1 MSAKAIKFI
10 PLALLATVL
19 LLPAQTS
26 WAYSR
31 YVRHRRFEQRA
42 GVGQLHLLTFDQAAE
57 LAPRERVRYV
67 RLLRRAVVQAEREQ
81 IAFHSEQATAMNGV
95 QPGKNVFGG
104 GQNLFAILFMPHTF
118 RANAAS
124 NSCYAGS
131 DLAGRGILPT
141 DKCIYAGNV
150 SSYPT
155 SGYQQPFQCKI
166 VRRCHNGG
174 VVCNPVVFGIPSYNQ
189 ASCIPIDERHV
200 ATQQCNLGRQKLA
213 AENRKNSEIAVQAY
227 ADDLTLLVGQSRALP
242 AAPNEIVRV
251 KGSHFISV
259 RDDKIKIVATG
270 RAPGE
275 AQIIIGSRDYNIFVT
290 GRKNQNLFTV
300 LRDAVHTMLGL
311 KIEMLDGRVTVT
323 GQPHRLQDWIA
334 ISRIAANFDS
344 PYIFRARIDNDVKA
358 RALNYFRNQL
368 LSRNLPMP
376 NLIWSPMAHA
386 IIAQSDENLKNLW
399 DEVLAP
405 FGIAR
410 VYEKSAMSLKP
421 LVRVKITIAEV
432 NKSAERKL
440 GVDWPDSVQ
449 QQLLPQMI
457 TPTLDVKLHALETRG
472 LAQILASPTL
482 LARSGSQ
489 ASFLAGGEVPVR
501 AATQYYQQVSYKTY
515 GISLKIK
522 PIADYSGRLS
532 IDLTT
537 EISQLDRAN
546 SNSVDQIPA
555 FKTDQMT
562 THFDLP
568 EPRTIILSGLID
580 NEWSKDTN
588 DLPLLSHLPI
598 LGRLFGSEDFRK
610 QRSELLIFVTPSI
623 VNVQDE
629 NQKIQI
635 PQLKNWDS

>member
-1 MSAKAIKFI
+1 MKNADQSPTYFRRSDQFGYVFSRKNSDSFNKTKRVILSVHFNRGTLIARLELSHSTIHDGRRANIGMGVKMKLKTKLGANPVFSAKAAMCAIK
-10 PLALLATVL
+10 
-19 LLPAQTS
+19 
-26 WAYSR
+26 
-31 YVRHRRFEQRA
+31 E
-42 GVGQLHLLTFDQAAE
+42 LTI
-57 LAPRERVRYV
+57 LI
-67 RLLRRAVVQAEREQ
+67 L
-81 IAFHSEQATAMNGV
+81 
-95 QPGKNVFGG
+95 
-104 GQNLFAILFMPHTF
+104 LFACALSV
-118 RANAAS
+118 NAS
-124 NSCYAGS
+124 
-131 DLAGRGILPT
+131 
-141 DKCIYAGNV
+141 
-150 SSYPT
+150 
-155 SGYQQPFQCKI
+155 
-166 VRRCHNGG
+166 
-174 VVCNPVVFGIPSYNQ
+174 
-189 ASCIPIDERHV
+189 
-200 ATQQCNLGRQKLA
+200 
-213 AENRKNSEIAVQAY
+213 QAY

-290 GRKNQNLFTV
+290 GRKNQNLFTA
-300 LRDAVHTMLGL
+300 LRDAVRTMLGL

-323 GQPHRLQDWIA
+323 GQLHRLQDWIA

-344 PYIFRARIDNDVKA
+344 PYTFRARIDNDVKA

-399 DEVLAP
+399 GEVLAP

-635 PQLKNWDS
+635 PQLKHWDS